1 MLKKLFETQKEEIDH
16 FFESVD
22 LEAAENLL
30 QMFRSCKG
38 MIVFT
43 GIGKSSFVAKKIAT
57 TMASVNIKSLFLSSV
72 DALHGDI
79 GILSEHDI
87 FVLISRSGETDE
99 LLQLVPFLRNKG
111 VKLVALA
118 CEKGSS
124 LGKACDF
131 EMVLPIRKELCP
143 FGLMPTT
150 SAAVQMMFGDILAT
164 QLMVLNQI
172 KLEDYRANHPAGRIG
187 KRMTLKVKDLMLSG
201 QKIPMCRAGDRL
213 MDVLVELSNKQ
224 CGCMLIV
231 DDKQNLQGIFTDGD
245 LRRILQKCGDQALNL
260 PIEEGMTKSPRWT
273 TGEQLAFDAMK
284 LMESDQK
291 HPITVL
297 PVLKG
302 QEVVGIIRMH
312 DILQSGV

>member
-1 MLKKLFETQKEEIDH
+1 MLKKLFETQKEEINH
-16 FFESVD
+16 FFDSVD
-22 LEAAENLL
+22 LDAADNLL
-30 QMFRSCKG
+30 KMFSSCEG

-79 GILSEHDI
+79 GILSEEDI

-99 LLQLVPFLRNKG
+99 LLHLVPFLRNKG
-111 VKLVALA
+111 VKLVALV

-131 EMVLPIRKELCP
+131 EMILPIRKELCP

-164 QLMVLNQI
+164 ELMIMNQV
-172 KLEDYRANHPAGRIG
+172 KLEEYRANHPAGRIG
-187 KRMTLKVKDLMLSG
+187 KRMTLKVKDLMLAG
-201 QKIPMCRAGDRL
+201 EKVPLCKAGDRL
-213 MDVLVELSNKQ
+213 VDVLVDLSNKQ

-231 DDKQNLQGIFTDGD
+231 DDNKELQGIFTDGD

-260 PIEEGMTKSPRWT
+260 PIEEGMTKAPRWT
-273 TGEQLAFDAMK
+273 SGEELAFDAMK

-291 HPITVL
+291 RPITVL
-297 PVLKG
+297 PVLSDR
-302 QEVVGIIRMH
+302 EVVGIIRMH